1 MAGLGR
7 LVAGGL
13 QHLAEVDDLLL
24 AAVVTLG
31 TVEELHLIAHV
42 DLELAAVVLLDGANS
57 LEQAQGVVPAHVVAG
72 GVGEDRGEG
81 VGVVVVQVHR
91 LLLVGHDCL
100 SKMRVVVDAPS
111 AIVGDRPSRLLG
123 MGGSSTGTMLSPD
136 PARRTIFCTGKEPTV
151 RTMSYSQA
159 RQNLASAFDSV
170 IDDCEELVVTRAGH
184 EPVVIVSLADY
195 ESLKETAYLLSNP
208 TNARRLFD
216 AIENLEAG
224 LGIERDLIE

>member
-1 MAGLGR
+1 
-7 LVAGGL
+7 
-13 QHLAEVDDLLL
+13 
-24 AAVVTLG
+24 
-31 TVEELHLIAHV
+31 
-42 DLELAAVVLLDGANS
+42 
-57 LEQAQGVVPAHVVAG
+57 
-72 GVGEDRGEG
+72 
-81 VGVVVVQVHR
+81 
-91 LLLVGHDCL
+91 
-100 SKMRVVVDAPS
+100 
-111 AIVGDRPSRLLG
+111 
-123 MGGSSTGTMLSPD
+123 
-136 PARRTIFCTGKEPTV
+136 V